1 MTGAQNDIL
10 MIDNQCDDPWEP
22 AQRHYAHNQL
32 ELGLP
37 YTGTTT
43 HVYGKGVNIYRQAP
57 TPSLSG
63 T

>member
-10 MIDNQCDDPWEP
+10 MI
-22 AQRHYAHNQL
+22 